1 MRHRRERELAEEIE
15 FHRAMRERKYREQ
28 YGMSEKDAAD
38 KAKRDFGGFEK
49 WKEVCR
55 DVGRWQM
62 LDEFGR
68 DLALAVRMLRKSPLF
83 TVVALVTLTLAI
95 GANTAI
101 FSLMNALMLKTLP
114 LQDVHRLVLLLQ
126 PQAPSGYMFNY
137 PLFKEI
143 ERQSNSILDVFAFTR
158 RGLQLQGTEGI
169 SVVQGEFVSGRYFS
183 ALKVQPELGHWIGPS
198 DDLPGVPH
206 GAVTVI
212 SDRFW
217 RIRMNGDANVLG
229 RRLVLNRAVF
239 TVIGVMPEWFRG
251 MSTDERP
258 DIFLPL
264 ATEPVIDPFN
274 LIKSGYRAWWL
285 QAGGRL
291 RDGISL
297 EQAKAFLKAN
307 TPRFFETPP
316 EHSLLSAEPGSRGM
330 SRLRLRFKEPLLV
343 LMGLV
348 LLVLLVACL
357 NLATLLMARG
367 ASRGRE
373 LTTRFALGASR
384 GRLLRQLL
392 TETLLLAIG
401 GTVLGFAVSPLLA
414 RLLVTMLSE
423 QHDPAA
429 AIPLDVAPDMTVFL
443 FTACIA
449 ILATVLTGIA
459 PALRAT
465 GRVLE
470 VSLREGSPALRSVER
485 RRLWPRLI
493 MSFEVALALVLVTG
507 ASLLGY
513 SLVQLHASPVG
524 FDPRGLVYLGMDL
537 AKHPIN
543 TPGMGNAYREMADEI
558 GRLPNVA
565 AATVALGAPIESR
578 GIEEDLHAPGGE
590 LHHFRRSFVGPDYF
604 RTMGARLLSGR
615 ELRWADGSPER
626 KVVVSRSAAKL
637 LFPAGG
643 ELGRRIVFQD
653 GKTEAEVVG
662 VVEDLKFAG
671 LRDPAAPPVVY
682 SEAAPQDA
690 LLGMSFSIVVR
701 ASGAPAPLINAAQHI
716 VHRIVPDVP
725 LAAAFSLEQLI
736 DDSLTT
742 ERIMA
747 TLALF
752 FGGLALLMTGIGLYG
767 TLAYT
772 TERRT
777 GEIGIRLALGAMP
790 KNIVSMVCAENG
802 AIAVLGCVMGIGGA
816 AATSKTIASF
826 LYGVSPKDPLVFG
839 LAALLLLGVAAG
851 ASLVPALRA
860 AKSDPIAAIRYE

>member
-1 MRHRRERELAEEIE
+1 MQRIRPSGTLAGL
-15 FHRAMRERKYREQ
+15 K
-28 YGMSEKDAAD
+28 S
-38 KAKRDFGGFEK
+38 
-49 WKEVCR
+49 EVCR
-55 DVGRWQM
+55 DVGRWRLM
-62 LDEFGR
+62 DELNR

-101 FSLMNALMLKTLP
+101 FSLMNALLLKTLP
-114 LQDVHRLVLLLQ
+114 VPDVQRLVLLLQ

-143 ERQSNSILDVFAFTR
+143 ERQAGSIVDIFAFTR
-158 RGLQLQGTEGI
+158 RDLQLQGEAGI
-169 SVVQGEFVSGRYFS
+169 SVVQGAFVSGRYFS
-183 ALKVQPELGHWIGPS
+183 ALKVQPELGHWIRPS
-198 DDLPGVPH
+198 DDLPGTPH
-206 GAVTVI
+206 GAVAVI
-212 SDRFW
+212 SNRFW
-217 RIRMNGDANVLG
+217 RTRMNGDANVLG
-229 RRLVLNRAVF
+229 RKLIVNRAVF
-239 TVIGVMPEWFRG
+239 TVIGVMPDWFRG

-258 DIFLPL
+258 DMFLPL
-264 ATEPVIDPFN
+264 ETEPVIDPFN
-274 LIKSGYRAWWL
+274 LIKIGYRASWL
-285 QAGGRL
+285 QVGGRL
-291 RDGISL
+291 RDGVSL

-316 EHSLLSAEPGSRGM
+316 ERSFLSAEPGARGM
-330 SRLRLRFKEPLLV
+330 SRLRLRFSEPLLV

-348 LLVLLVACL
+348 SLVLLVACL
-357 NLATLLMARG
+357 NLATLLMARA

-392 TETLLLAIG
+392 TETLLLAIS
-401 GTVLGFAVSPLLA
+401 GTALGFAVSPLLA

-423 QHDPAA
+423 QHNPAA
-429 AIPLDVAPDMTVFL
+429 AIPLDVASDTTVFL
-443 FTACIA
+443 FTAGIA
-449 ILATVLTGIA
+449 ILATALTGMA
-459 PALRAT
+459 PALRST
-465 GRVLE
+465 GRALE
-470 VSLREGSPALRSVER
+470 AGLREGSTALRSVER
-485 RRLWPRLI
+485 RRLWPRLL

-524 FDPRGLVYLGMDL
+524 FDPRGLVYIGMDL

-543 TPGMGNAYREMADEI
+543 APGMASAYREMLDEI
-558 GRLPNVA
+558 GRLPNVS
-565 AATVALGAPIESR
+565 AATVALGAPIESG
-578 GIEEDLHAPGGE
+578 GIEENMHAPGGE
-590 LHHFRRSFVGPDYF
+590 VHHFRRSFVGPDYF
-604 RTMGARLLSGR
+604 KAMEARLLSGR
-615 ELRWADGSPER
+615 ELRWADGSPDR

-643 ELGRRIVFQD
+643 QLGRRIIFQD
-653 GKTEAEVVG
+653 AKTDAEVVG
-662 VVEDLKFAG
+662 VVEDLKFAS
-671 LRDPAAPPVVY
+671 LRDPAAPPAVY
-682 SEAAPQDA
+682 SAAAPQDA

-701 ASGAPAPLINAAQHI
+701 ANGAPAPLINAAQRI

-725 LAAAFSLEQLI
+725 LTAAFSLEQLI

-802 AIAVLGCVMGIGGA
+802 AIALLGCVVGIGGA
-816 AATSKTIASF
+816 AAASKTIASL

-839 LAALLLLGVAAG
+839 FAALLLLGVAAG
-851 ASLVPALRA
+851 TSLVPALRA
-860 AKSDPIAAIRYE
+860 AKIDPIAAIRYE